1 MDPASGLI
9 LYTQPGCPFS
19 AKVLLELAVMG
30 LDAQERNIANKPIEE
45 ELLAKGGKVQTP
57 YLIDTTT
64 GAAYYESDDI
74 IAYLHERFGK
84 P

>member
-1 MDPASGLI
+1 MEHSSGLI

-30 LDAQERNIANKPIEE
+30 IEAEERNIAIPAIEA
-45 ELLAKGGKVQTP
+45 ELMAKGGEVKTP
-57 YLIDTTT
+57 YLIDTTS
-64 GAAYYESDDI
+64 GHALYESDDI
-74 IAYLHERFGK
+74 ISYLHERFGK